1 MKDFNKKQMAEYK
14 KLKTIQEKAAY
25 LLQFDITARLNMN
38 GLDLV
43 NQAFIGKVGLPITGD
58 SDEEVISKAR
68 AWLEEKAAA

>member
-14 KLKTIQEKAAY
+14 KLETIQEKAAY
-25 LLQFDITARLNMN
+25 LLQFEITARLNMN

-43 NQAFIGKVGLPITGD
+43 NQAFIGKVGLPVTGGT
-58 SDEEVISKAR
+58 DEEVVSKAR